1 MFRDLLTH
9 IFGLFFVHIG
19 ACLRWLYHEIKGKE
33 RYSYHAFITDS
44 PLLDGVKKPY
54 REAFEDWK
62 RQRNERNARATTLLN
77 ACQQRIFNAL
87 KAEGYGREEGIKAM
101 ISAGDITLTDTDV
114 FPRNPEYFTNRGLD
128 ALIGL
133 LFCLMIVVF
142 YCYIC

>member
-19 ACLRWLYHEIKGKE
+19 ACLCWLYHEIKGRE

-54 REAFEDWK
+54 QEAFEDWK
-62 RQRNERNARATTLLN
+62 RQQNERNTRATTLLN
-77 ACQQRIFNAL
+77 ARQQQIFNAL
-87 KAEGYGREEGIKAM
+87 KAEGYGREEAIEAM

-114 FPRNPEYFTNRGLD
+114 VPRNPEYFTNRGLD

-133 LFCLMIVVF
+133 QFCLMIVVF
-142 YCYIC
+142 YCYIY

>member
-19 ACLRWLYHEIKGKE
+19 ACLRWLYHEIKGRE

-54 REAFEDWK
+54 QEAFEDWK
-62 RQRNERNARATTLLN
+62 RQQNERNTRATTLL
-77 ACQQRIFNAL
+77 
-87 KAEGYGREEGIKAM
+87 KTEGYGREEAIEAM

-133 LFCLMIVVF
+133 LFCLIIVMF